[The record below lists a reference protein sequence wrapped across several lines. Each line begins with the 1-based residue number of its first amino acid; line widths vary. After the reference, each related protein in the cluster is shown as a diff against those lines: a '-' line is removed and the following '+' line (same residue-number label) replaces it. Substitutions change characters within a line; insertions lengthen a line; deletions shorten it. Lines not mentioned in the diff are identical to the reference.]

1 VRKGLEGR
9 EAVAPTKKSMPCM
22 DFLVGVTEP
31 PQSPVG
37 VAGCARITHKRITNY
52 LNLVGGLC
60 YTVFEVSMSK
70 RYRLLIIIITVAVCF
85 IFLMPTLRWYF
96 LDRKEDK
103 AVALESREQIK
114 NYASRTAVADL
125 NAFVAVAREGGDVP
139 QNMGF
144 LQKEAEKIYKSAKEK
159 VPGAWSAST
168 VLSAFTGRSEVLE
181 AIETEYRTNIFRL
194 KDRQKNAVQ
203 LGLDLSG
210 GLSIVLQADM
220 DALQG
225 KLERPLT
232 QADRDD
238 AVNRALEVLNSRI
251 DQFGL
256 TEPVIRRQGED
267 QIYVEIPGNA
277 DPERINDI
285 IMGRGSLAFH
295 IVDEEATQTFNRY
308 YAAHPMDTFDA
319 AGELLDPSIVPD
331 DVLVRGRYTKDRYG
345 LDEFVDYVAI
355 KKEVGLDGN
364 HIKSAI
370 VDRED
375 FAGKPEV
382 NFILDSEGGDIFYAL
397 TSANVGKPLA
407 IVLDNRVKS
416 WATIQGAIR
425 ESVRLTG
432 FDQEEANNIALLLRT
447 AALPVELE
455 VASQQAIGASMG
467 EDAIN
472 MGLRAIL
479 GGLGAVMVFMIL
491 YYKGAGF
498 VAVLAQILNMYFMF
512 SILSAFNFTL
522 TLPSIAGFILTI
534 GMAVDANVII
544 FERMKEEL
552 RLGKSRKA
560 AIDAGFD
567 KAFWAIMDSNIT
579 TFIAALFLSQLGSGP
594 IQGFAVSLAIGVLSS
609 VFTSLF
615 VSRLIFDFGT
625 DVLHSRGLSVSWRI
639 KVAGE
644 AK

>member
-1 VRKGLEGR
+1 
-9 EAVAPTKKSMPCM
+9 
-22 DFLVGVTEP
+22 
-31 PQSPVG
+31 
-37 VAGCARITHKRITNY
+37 
-52 LNLVGGLC
+52 
-60 YTVFEVSMSK
+60 MSK
-70 RYRLLIIIITVAVCF
+70 RYRLLIIFITVAVCLV
-85 IFLMPTLRWYF
+85 FLLPTIRWYF
-96 LDRKEDK
+96 IDKKEDK

-114 NYASRTAVADL
+114 NYASRTAAADL
-125 NAFVAVAREGGDVP
+125 IVLENAARADEPVP
-139 QNMGF
+139 ENMDF
-144 LQKEAEKIYKSAKEK
+144 LTKEAGKIYKTAKEK
-159 VPGAWSAST
+159 PPAAWTARS
-168 VLSAFTGRSEVLE
+168 VLRAFTGRSEALDV
-181 AIETEYRTNIFRL
+181 IETKYRTMIFNL
-194 KDRQKNAVQ
+194 KNRQKNAVQ
-203 LGLDLSG
+203 MGLDLSG

-220 DALQG
+220 DALQE
-225 KLERPLT
+225 KLGRPLT
-232 QADRDD
+232 QADRDE
-238 AVNRALEVLNSRI
+238 AVVRALEVLNNRI

-285 IMGRGSLAFH
+285 IMGKGSLAFH
-295 IVDEEATQTFNRY
+295 IVDEEASQTFYEY
-308 YAAHPMDTFDA
+308 YRTHPTTTFDA
-319 AGELLDPSIVPD
+319 QGNLLDPSIVPD
-331 DVLVRGRYTKDRYG
+331 DVVVRGRYTKDRYG

-355 KKEVGLDGN
+355 KKEIGLDGN

-375 FAGKPEV
+375 IAGKPQV
-382 NFILDSEGGDIFYAL
+382 SFILDSEGGEIFYAL
-397 TSANVGKPLA
+397 TSANVQKPMA
-407 IVLDNRVKS
+407 IVLDDRVKS
-416 WATIQGAIR
+416 WATIQEPIR
-425 ESVRLTG
+425 ESVRLSG
-432 FDQEEANNIALLLRT
+432 FDMDEANNIALLLRT

-455 VASQQAIGASMG
+455 VASQQTIGASMG
-467 EDAIN
+467 EDSIR

-491 YYKGAGF
+491 FYKVAGF
-498 VAVLAQILNMYFMF
+498 VAVFVQILNIYFMF

-552 RLGKSRKA
+552 RIGKSRRA
-560 AIDAGFD
+560 AVDAGFD
-567 KAFWAIMDSNIT
+567 KAFWAIMDSNVT

-625 DVLHSRGLSVSWRI
+625 DVLHSKNLSVGWRV
-639 KVAGE
+639 KVALEPAGVTGTTT
-644 AK
+644 AKETK